1 VREGSPQAWPGAAR
15 TGRAMNA
22 NRVRVLVVEDA
33 LDIQRLLRSAFQAEE
48 FEVQEAGTLA
58 QALSRAA
65 TFHPDLIVLD
75 LGLPDGDG
83 LAFIDKFRTWSQSPI
98 LILSARMNEADKITA
113 LDRGADDYLSKPFG
127 LGELLARV
135 RVQLR
140 RGTKIES
147 GTDTRLEF
155 GDVCIDFVTRTVT
168 KAGQSVNITP
178 TEYRLLSALTRSPGK
193 MLTQSTLMK
202 EVWGP
207 HFKDSTHYLR
217 IYVGHLRRKLEDD
230 PSQPRHFMTETGV
243 GYRFV
248 K

>member
-1 VREGSPQAWPGAAR
+1 
-15 TGRAMNA
+15 MNS
-22 NRVRVLVVEDA
+22 NRVRILVVEDA
-33 LDIQRLLRSAFQAEE
+33 LDIQRLLRSAFEAEE
-48 FEVQEAGTLA
+48 FEVQEAGTLTL
-58 QALSRAA
+58 ALSRAA

-83 LAFIDKFRTWSQSPI
+83 LTFIDKFRTWSQAPI
-98 LILSARMNEADKITA
+98 LIVSARMNEPDKVAA

-140 RGTKIES
+140 RGSKTES
-147 GTDTRLEF
+147 GTSARLEF
-155 GDVCIDFVTRTVT
+155 GDVVIDFVTRTVT
-168 KAGQSVNITP
+168 KSGQAVNITP

-193 MLTQSTLMK
+193 MLTQSALMK

-230 PSQPRHFMTETGV
+230 PSQPRHLITETGV

>member
-1 VREGSPQAWPGAAR
+1 MS
-15 TGRAMNA
+15 T
-22 NRVRVLVVEDA
+22 NRIRILVVEDA
-33 LDIQRLLRSAFQAEE
+33 LEIQRLLRTAFESE
-48 FEVQEAGTLA
+48 DFEVLEADSLTK
-58 QALSRAA
+58 ALSRAA

-83 LAFIDKFRTWSQSPI
+83 LTFIDQFRTWSHAPI
-98 LILSARMNEADKITA
+98 LILSARMNETDKIIA
-113 LDRGADDYLSKPFG
+113 LDRGADDYLSKPFS

-140 RGTKIES
+140 RGPKSDS
-147 GTDTRLEF
+147 GTSPLFEF
-155 GDVCIDFVTRTVT
+155 GDVTIDFEQRTVV
-168 KAGQSVNITP
+168 KAGKSVNITP
-178 TEYRLLSALTRSPGK
+178 TEYRLLTALTRIPGK
-193 MLTQSTLMK
+193 MMTQSALMK

-230 PSQPRHFMTETGV
+230 PSQPKHLITETGV

>member
-1 VREGSPQAWPGAAR
+1 MSTHKIRI
-15 TGRAMNA
+15 
-22 NRVRVLVVEDA
+22 LVVEDA
-33 LDIQRLLRSAFQAEE
+33 LEIQRLLRTAFESE
-48 FEVQEAGTLA
+48 DFEVLEADSLTK
-58 QALSRAA
+58 ALSRAA

-83 LAFIDKFRTWSQSPI
+83 LTFIDRFRTWSHAPI
-98 LILSARMNEADKITA
+98 LILSARMNETDKITA
-113 LDRGADDYLSKPFG
+113 LDRGADDYLSKPFS

-140 RGTKIES
+140 RGPKSDS
-147 GTDTRLEF
+147 GTSPLFEF
-155 GDVCIDFVTRTVT
+155 GDVAIDFEQRTVV
-168 KAGQSVNITP
+168 KAGKSVNITP
-178 TEYRLLSALTRSPGK
+178 TEYRLLTALTRTPGK
-193 MLTQSTLMK
+193 MMTQSALMK

-230 PSQPRHFMTETGV
+230 PSQPKHLITETGV

>member
-1 VREGSPQAWPGAAR
+1 
-15 TGRAMNA
+15 MNS
-22 NRVRVLVVEDA
+22 NRVRILVVEDA
-33 LDIQRLLRSAFQAEE
+33 LDIQRLLRSAFEAEE
-48 FEVQEAGTLA
+48 FEVQEAGTLTL
-58 QALSRAA
+58 ALSRAA

-83 LAFIDKFRTWSQSPI
+83 LTFIDKFRTWSQAPI
-98 LILSARMNEADKITA
+98 LIVSARMNEPDKVAA

-140 RGTKIES
+140 RGSKTES
-147 GTDTRLEF
+147 GTSARLEF
-155 GDVCIDFVTRTVT
+155 GDVVIDFVTRTVT
-168 KAGQSVNITP
+168 KSGQAVNITP
-178 TEYRLLSALTRSPGK
+178 AEYRLLTALTRSPGK
-193 MLTQSTLMK
+193 MLTQSALMK

-230 PSQPRHFMTETGV
+230 PSQPRHLITETGV

>member
-1 VREGSPQAWPGAAR
+1 
-15 TGRAMNA
+15 MNS
-22 NRVRVLVVEDA
+22 NRVRILVVEDA
-33 LDIQRLLRSAFQAEE
+33 LDIQRLLRSAFEAEE

-75 LGLPDGDG
+75 LCLPDGDG
-83 LAFIDKFRTWSQSPI
+83 LTFIDKFRTWSQAPI
-98 LILSARMNEADKITA
+98 LIVSARMNEPDKVAA

-140 RGTKIES
+140 RGSKTES
-147 GTDTRLEF
+147 GTSARLEF
-155 GDVCIDFVTRTVT
+155 GDVVIDFVTRTVT
-168 KAGQSVNITP
+168 KSGQAVNITP
-178 TEYRLLSALTRSPGK
+178 TEYRLLTALTRLPGK
-193 MLTQSTLMK
+193 MLTQSALMK

-230 PSQPRHFMTETGV
+230 PSQPRHLITETGV
-243 GYRFV
+243 AIAL
-248 K
+248 

>member
-1 VREGSPQAWPGAAR
+1 
-15 TGRAMNA
+15 MNTH
-22 NRVRVLVVEDA
+22 RFRILVVEDA
-33 LDIQRLLRSAFQAEE
+33 PDIQRLLRSAFESAE

-58 QALSRAA
+58 QALTRAA

-83 LAFIDKFRTWSQSPI
+83 LAFIEKFRAWSPAPI
-98 LILSARMNEADKITA
+98 LILSARMNEADKVTA

-140 RGTKIES
+140 RGSKLETGS
-147 GTDTRLEF
+147 NPSLEF
-155 GDVCIDFVTRTVT
+155 GDVVIDYVQRSVT
-168 KAGQSVNITP
+168 KAGTSVNITP
-178 TEYRLLSALTRSPGK
+178 TEYRLLTALTRSPGK
-193 MLTQSTLMK
+193 MLTQSALMR

-207 HFKDSTHYLR
+207 QFKDSTHYLR
-217 IYVGHLRRKLEDD
+217 IYIGHLRRKLEND
-230 PSQPRHFMTETGV
+230 PSQPRHFITETGV
-243 GYRFV
+243 GYRFM

>member
-1 VREGSPQAWPGAAR
+1 MSAHRIR
-15 TGRAMNA
+15 I
-22 NRVRVLVVEDA
+22 LVVEDA
-33 LDIQRLLRSAFQAEE
+33 LDIQRMLRSAFEAED

-58 QALSRAA
+58 LALSRAA

-83 LAFIDKFRTWSQSPI
+83 LAFIDKFRTWSQAPI
-98 LILSARMNEADKITA
+98 LILSARIHEADKITA
-113 LDRGADDYLSKPFG
+113 LDRGADDYLSKPFSI
-127 LGELLARV
+127 GELLARM

-140 RGTKIES
+140 RGPKTES
-147 GTDTRLEF
+147 GTSPRLEF
-155 GDVCIDFVTRTVT
+155 GDVSIDFVQRTVT

-178 TEYRLLSALTRSPGK
+178 TEYRLLTALTRIPGK
-193 MLTQSTLMK
+193 LMTQSALMK

-217 IYVGHLRRKLEDD
+217 IYVGHLRRKLEND
-230 PSQPRHFMTETGV
+230 PSQPKHLITETGV

>member
-1 VREGSPQAWPGAAR
+1 MS
-15 TGRAMNA
+15 TH
-22 NRVRVLVVEDA
+22 RVRILVVEDA
-33 LDIQRLLRSAFQAEE
+33 LDIQRLLRSALESE
-48 FEVQEAGTLA
+48 DFEVQEAATLS

-83 LAFIDKFRTWSQSPI
+83 LAFIDEFRTWSPAPI
-98 LILSARMNEADKITA
+98 VIVSARMHEADKINA
-113 LDRGADDYLSKPFG
+113 LDRGADDYVSKPFSI
-127 LGELLARV
+127 GELLARI

-140 RGTKIES
+140 RGSLTES
-147 GTDTRLEF
+147 GHTSRLEF
-155 GDVCIDFVTRTVT
+155 SDVVIDFQQRTVT
-168 KAGQSVNITP
+168 KAGQVVNITP
-178 TEYRLLSALTRSPGK
+178 TEYRLLTALTRLPGK
-193 MLTQSTLMK
+193 MITQSALMK

-217 IYVGHLRRKLEDD
+217 IYVGHLRRKLEID
-230 PSQPRHFMTETGV
+230 PSQPQHFITETGV

>member
-1 VREGSPQAWPGAAR
+1 MS
-15 TGRAMNA
+15 A
-22 NRVRVLVVEDA
+22 NRFRILVVEDA
-33 LDIQRLLRSAFQAEE
+33 LDIQRLLRSAFESEE
-48 FEVQEAGTLA
+48 FEVQEAGTLS
-58 QALSRAA
+58 QALSCAA

-83 LAFIDKFRTWSQSPI
+83 LSFIDKFRAWSPVPI

-140 RGTKIES
+140 RGTKIET
-147 GTDTRLEF
+147 GTNTRLEF
-155 GDVCIDFVTRTVT
+155 GDVLMDFAQRIVT
-168 KAGQSVNITP
+168 KAGQTVNVTP
-178 TEYRLLSALTRSPGK
+178 TEYRLLTALTRSPGK
-193 MLTQSTLMK
+193 MLTQSALMK

-207 HFKDSTHYLR
+207 QFKDSSHYLR
-217 IYVGHLRRKLEDD
+217 IYVGHLRRKLEND
-230 PSQPRHFMTETGV
+230 PSQPRHFITETGV

>member
-1 VREGSPQAWPGAAR
+1 
-15 TGRAMNA
+15 MNS
-22 NRVRVLVVEDA
+22 NRVRILVVEDA
-33 LDIQRLLRSAFQAEE
+33 LDIQRLLRSAFEAEE
-48 FEVQEAGTLA
+48 FEVQEAGTLTL
-58 QALSRAA
+58 ALSRAA

-83 LAFIDKFRTWSQSPI
+83 LTFIDKFRTWSQAPI
-98 LILSARMNEADKITA
+98 LIVSARMNEPDKVAA

-140 RGTKIES
+140 RGSKTES
-147 GTDTRLEF
+147 GTSARLEF
-155 GDVCIDFVTRTVT
+155 GDVVIDFVTRTVA
-168 KAGQSVNITP
+168 KAGEVVNITP

-193 MLTQSTLMK
+193 MLTQSALMK

-230 PSQPRHFMTETGV
+230 PSQPRHLITETGV

>member
-1 VREGSPQAWPGAAR
+1 MS
-15 TGRAMNA
+15 T
-22 NRVRVLVVEDA
+22 NRIRILVVEDA
-33 LDIQRLLRSAFQAEE
+33 LEIQRLLRSAFESEE
-48 FEVQEAGTLA
+48 FEVQEASTLA

-83 LAFIDKFRTWSQSPI
+83 LAFIDQFRTWSHAPI
-98 LILSARMNEADKITA
+98 LILSARMHEADKITA
-113 LDRGADDYLSKPFG
+113 LDRGADDYLSKPFS
-127 LGELLARV
+127 LGELLARL

-140 RGTKIES
+140 RGSKTES
-147 GTDTRLEF
+147 GTSPHLVF
-155 GDVCIDFVTRTVT
+155 GDVVIDFVQRSVT

-178 TEYRLLSALTRSPGK
+178 TEYRLLTALTRIPGK
-193 MLTQSTLMK
+193 MMTQSALMK

-217 IYVGHLRRKLEDD
+217 IYVGHLRRKLEND
-230 PSQPRHFMTETGV
+230 PSQPRHFITETGV

>member
-1 VREGSPQAWPGAAR
+1 
-15 TGRAMNA
+15 MNS
-22 NRVRVLVVEDA
+22 NRVRILVVEDA
-33 LDIQRLLRSAFQAEE
+33 LDIQRLLRSAFEAEK
-48 FEVQEAGTLA
+48 FEVQEAGTLTL
-58 QALSRAA
+58 ALSRAA

-83 LAFIDKFRTWSQSPI
+83 LTFIDKFRTWSQAPI
-98 LILSARMNEADKITA
+98 LIVSARMNEPDKVAA

-140 RGTKIES
+140 RGSKTES
-147 GTDTRLEF
+147 GTSARLEF
-155 GDVCIDFVTRTVT
+155 GDVVIDFVTRTVT
-168 KAGQSVNITP
+168 KSGQAVNITP

-193 MLTQSTLMK
+193 MLTQSALMK

-230 PSQPRHFMTETGV
+230 PSQPRHLITETGV

>member
-1 VREGSPQAWPGAAR
+1 MS
-15 TGRAMNA
+15 A
-22 NRVRVLVVEDA
+22 NRVRILVVEDA
-33 LDIQRLLRSAFQAEE
+33 PDIQRLLRSAFESEE

-58 QALSRAA
+58 LALSRAA

-83 LAFIDKFRTWSQSPI
+83 LAFIDKFRAWSPAPI
-98 LILSARMNEADKITA
+98 LILSARMNEADKIAA

-140 RGTKIES
+140 RGSKTEAGS
-147 GTDTRLEF
+147 LSRLEF
-155 GDVCIDFVTRTVT
+155 GDVVIDFVQRTVT
-168 KAGQSVNITP
+168 KAGQTINITP
-178 TEYRLLSALTRSPGK
+178 TEYRLLTALTRSPGK
-193 MLTQSTLMK
+193 MLTQSALMK

-217 IYVGHLRRKLEDD
+217 IYVGHLRRKLEND
-230 PSQPRHFMTETGV
+230 PSQPRHFITETAV
-243 GYRFV
+243 GYRFM

>member
-1 VREGSPQAWPGAAR
+1 
-15 TGRAMNA
+15 MNT
-22 NRVRVLVVEDA
+22 NRVRILVVEDA
-33 LDIQRLLRSAFQAEE
+33 IEIQRLLRSAFEAEE
-48 FEVQEAGTLA
+48 FEVQEAGTLS

-83 LAFIDKFRTWSQSPI
+83 LAFIDKFRTWSQAPI
-98 LILSARMNEADKITA
+98 VILSARMHEPDKIAA

-140 RGTKIES
+140 RGTKTES
-147 GTDTRLEF
+147 GTSARLEF
-155 GDVCIDFVTRTVT
+155 GDVVVDFVTRTVT
-168 KAGQSVNITP
+168 KAERKVNITP
-178 TEYRLLSALTRSPGK
+178 TEYRLLTALTRSPGK
-193 MLTQSTLMK
+193 MLTQSALMK

-207 HFKDSTHYLR
+207 NFKDSTHYLR
-217 IYVGHLRRKLEDD
+217 IYVGHLRRKLEND
-230 PSQPRHFMTETGV
+230 PSQPRHLITETGV

>member
-1 VREGSPQAWPGAAR
+1 
-15 TGRAMNA
+15 MNS
-22 NRVRVLVVEDA
+22 NKIRILVVEDA
-33 LDIQRLLRSAFQAEE
+33 LDIQRLLRSAFEAED
-48 FEVQEAGTLA
+48 FEVQESGSLA

-83 LAFIDKFRTWSQSPI
+83 LAFIDQFRTWSQAPI

-113 LDRGADDYLSKPFG
+113 LDRGADDYLSKPFSI
-127 LGELLARV
+127 GELLARL

-140 RGTKIES
+140 RGAK
-147 GTDTRLEF
+147 TDTGTSPRLEF
-155 GDVCIDFVTRTVT
+155 GDVMIDFVQRVVT
-168 KAGQSVNITP
+168 KSGKILNITP
-178 TEYRLLSALTRSPGK
+178 TEYRLLTALTRFPGK
-193 MLTQSTLMK
+193 MMTQSALMK

-217 IYVGHLRRKLEDD
+217 IYVGHLRHKLEND
-230 PSQPRHFMTETGV
+230 PSQPKHFITETGV

>member
-1 VREGSPQAWPGAAR
+1 MMG
-15 TGRAMNA
+15 T
-22 NRVRVLVVEDA
+22 NRVRILVVEDD
-33 LDIQRLLRSAFQAEE
+33 LDIQRLLRTAFESQE
-48 FEVQEAGTLA
+48 FEVQDAANLS
-58 QALSRAA
+58 QALTRAA
-65 TFHPDLIVLD
+65 SFHPDLIVLD

-83 LAFIDKFRTWSQSPI
+83 LTFIDKFRAWSQTPI
-98 LILSARMNEADKITA
+98 LIVSARMHEADKVKA
-113 LDRGADDYLSKPFG
+113 LDRGADDFLSKPFG

-140 RGTKIES
+140 RGSKTES
-147 GTDTRLEF
+147 GMASRLEF
-155 GDVCIDFVTRTVT
+155 GDVVVDFQQRMVT
-168 KAGQSVNITP
+168 KAGQAVHITP
-178 TEYRLLSALTRSPGK
+178 TEYRLLTALTRAPGK
-193 MLTQSTLMK
+193 MLTQNTLMK

-207 HFKDSTHYLR
+207 HLQNSSHYLR

>member
-1 VREGSPQAWPGAAR
+1 
-15 TGRAMNA
+15 MNS
-22 NRVRVLVVEDA
+22 NRVRILVVEDA
-33 LDIQRLLRSAFQAEE
+33 LDIQRLLRSAFEAEE
-48 FEVQEAGTLA
+48 FEVQEAGTLTL
-58 QALSRAA
+58 ALSRAA

-83 LAFIDKFRTWSQSPI
+83 LTFIDKFRTWSQAPI
-98 LILSARMNEADKITA
+98 LIVSARMNEPDKVAA

-140 RGTKIES
+140 RGSKTES
-147 GTDTRLEF
+147 GTSARLEF
-155 GDVCIDFVTRTVT
+155 GDVVIDFVTRTVT
-168 KAGQSVNITP
+168 KSGRPVNITP
-178 TEYRLLSALTRSPGK
+178 TEYRLLTALTRSPGK
-193 MLTQSTLMK
+193 MLTQSALMK

-230 PSQPRHFMTETGV
+230 PSQPRHLITETGV

>member
-1 VREGSPQAWPGAAR
+1 MSAHRIR
-15 TGRAMNA
+15 I
-22 NRVRVLVVEDA
+22 LVVEDA
-33 LDIQRLLRSAFQAEE
+33 LDIQRMLRSAFEAED

-58 QALSRAA
+58 LALSRAA

-83 LAFIDKFRTWSQSPI
+83 LAFINKFRTWSQAPI
-98 LILSARMNEADKITA
+98 LILSARIHEADKITA
-113 LDRGADDYLSKPFG
+113 LDRGADDYLSKPFSI
-127 LGELLARV
+127 GELLARM

-140 RGTKIES
+140 RGPKTES
-147 GTDTRLEF
+147 GTSPRLEF
-155 GDVCIDFVTRTVT
+155 GDVSIDFVQRTVT

-178 TEYRLLSALTRSPGK
+178 TEYRLLTALTRIPGK
-193 MLTQSTLMK
+193 LMTQSALMK

-217 IYVGHLRRKLEDD
+217 IYVGHLRRKLEND
-230 PSQPRHFMTETGV
+230 PSQPKHLITETGV

>member
-1 VREGSPQAWPGAAR
+1 MG
-15 TGRAMNA
+15 T
-22 NRVRVLVVEDA
+22 NRVRILVVEDD
-33 LDIQRLLRSAFQAEE
+33 LDIQRLLRTAFESQE
-48 FEVQEAGTLA
+48 FEVQDAANLS
-58 QALSRAA
+58 QALTRAA
-65 TFHPDLIVLD
+65 SFHPDLIVLD

-83 LAFIDKFRTWSQSPI
+83 LTFIDKFRAWSQTPI
-98 LILSARMNEADKITA
+98 LIVSARMHEADKVKA
-113 LDRGADDYLSKPFG
+113 LDRGADDFLSKPFG

-140 RGTKIES
+140 RGSKTES
-147 GTDTRLEF
+147 GMASRLEF
-155 GDVCIDFVTRTVT
+155 GDVVVDFQQRMVT
-168 KAGQSVNITP
+168 KAGQAVHITP
-178 TEYRLLSALTRSPGK
+178 TEYRLLTALTRAPGK
-193 MLTQSTLMK
+193 MLTQNTLMK

-207 HFKDSTHYLR
+207 HLQNSSHYLR

>member
-1 VREGSPQAWPGAAR
+1 MSAHRIR
-15 TGRAMNA
+15 I
-22 NRVRVLVVEDA
+22 LVVEDA
-33 LDIQRLLRSAFQAEE
+33 LDIQRMLRSAFEAED
-48 FEVQEAGTLA
+48 FELQEAGTLA
-58 QALSRAA
+58 LALSRAA

-83 LAFIDKFRTWSQSPI
+83 LAFIDKFRTWSQAPI
-98 LILSARMNEADKITA
+98 LILSARIHEADKITA
-113 LDRGADDYLSKPFG
+113 LDRGADDYLSKPFSI
-127 LGELLARV
+127 GELLARM

-140 RGTKIES
+140 RGPKTES
-147 GTDTRLEF
+147 GTSPRLEF
-155 GDVCIDFVTRTVT
+155 GDVSIDFVQRTVT

-178 TEYRLLSALTRSPGK
+178 TEYRLLTALTRIPGK
-193 MLTQSTLMK
+193 LMTQSALMK

-217 IYVGHLRRKLEDD
+217 IYVGHLRRKLEND
-230 PSQPRHFMTETGV
+230 PSQPKHLITETGV

>member
-1 VREGSPQAWPGAAR
+1 
-15 TGRAMNA
+15 MNT
-22 NRVRVLVVEDA
+22 NRVRILVVEDA
-33 LDIQRLLRSAFQAEE
+33 IEIQRLLRSAFEAEE
-48 FEVQEAGTLA
+48 FEVQEAGTLT

-83 LAFIDKFRTWSQSPI
+83 LAFIDKFRTWSQAPI
-98 LILSARMNEADKITA
+98 VILSARMHEPDKIAA

-140 RGTKIES
+140 RGTKTES
-147 GTDTRLEF
+147 GTSARLEF
-155 GDVCIDFVTRTVT
+155 GDVVVDFVTRTVT
-168 KAGQSVNITP
+168 KAERKVNITP
-178 TEYRLLSALTRSPGK
+178 TEYRLLTALTRSPGK
-193 MLTQSTLMK
+193 MLTQSALMK

-207 HFKDSTHYLR
+207 NFKDSTHYLR
-217 IYVGHLRRKLEDD
+217 IYVGHLRRKLEND
-230 PSQPRHFMTETGV
+230 PSQPRHLITETGV

>member
-1 VREGSPQAWPGAAR
+1 MS
-15 TGRAMNA
+15 A
-22 NRVRVLVVEDA
+22 NRIRILVVEDA
-33 LDIQRLLRSAFQAEE
+33 LDIQRMLRSAFEAED
-48 FEVQEAGTLA
+48 FEVLEAGTLT

-83 LAFIDKFRTWSQSPI
+83 LTFIDKFRTWSQAPI
-98 LILSARMNEADKITA
+98 LILSARIHEADKITA
-113 LDRGADDYLSKPFG
+113 LDRGADDYLSKPFSI
-127 LGELLARV
+127 GELLARL

-140 RGTKIES
+140 RWPKTES
-147 GTDTRLEF
+147 GTSSLLEF
-155 GDVCIDFVTRTVT
+155 GDVVIDFVQRTVT

-178 TEYRLLSALTRSPGK
+178 TEYRLLTALTRIPGK
-193 MLTQSTLMK
+193 MMTQSALMK

-207 HFKDSTHYLR
+207 NFKDSTHYLR
-217 IYVGHLRRKLEDD
+217 IYVGHLRRKLEND
-230 PSQPRHFMTETGV
+230 PSQPKHLITETGV

>member
-1 VREGSPQAWPGAAR
+1 MS
-15 TGRAMNA
+15 T
-22 NRVRVLVVEDA
+22 NRIRILVVEDA
-33 LDIQRLLRSAFQAEE
+33 LDIQRLLRSAFESE
-48 FEVQEAGTLA
+48 DFEVQEASTLA

-83 LAFIDKFRTWSQSPI
+83 LAFIDQFRTWSQAPI
-98 LILSARMNEADKITA
+98 LILSARMHEADKITA
-113 LDRGADDYLSKPFG
+113 LDRGADDYLSKPFS
-127 LGELLARV
+127 LGELLARL

-140 RGTKIES
+140 RGSKTES
-147 GTDTRLEF
+147 GTSPHLEF
-155 GDVCIDFVTRTVT
+155 GDVVIDFVQRSVT

-178 TEYRLLSALTRSPGK
+178 TEYRLLTALTRIPGK
-193 MLTQSTLMK
+193 MMTQSALMK

-217 IYVGHLRRKLEDD
+217 IYVGHLRRKLENDA
-230 PSQPRHFMTETGV
+230 SQPRHFITETGV

>member
-1 VREGSPQAWPGAAR
+1 MS
-15 TGRAMNA
+15 T
-22 NRVRVLVVEDA
+22 NRIRILVVEDA
-33 LDIQRLLRSAFQAEE
+33 LDIQRLLRSAFESE
-48 FEVQEAGTLA
+48 DFEVQEASTLA

-83 LAFIDKFRTWSQSPI
+83 LAFIDQFRTWSQAPI
-98 LILSARMNEADKITA
+98 LILSARMHEADKITA
-113 LDRGADDYLSKPFG
+113 LDRGADDYLSKPFS
-127 LGELLARV
+127 LGELLARL

-140 RGTKIES
+140 RGSKTES
-147 GTDTRLEF
+147 GTSPQLAF
-155 GDVCIDFVTRTVT
+155 GDVVIDFVQRTVT

-178 TEYRLLSALTRSPGK
+178 TEYRLLTALTRIPGK
-193 MLTQSTLMK
+193 MMTQSALMK

-217 IYVGHLRRKLEDD
+217 IYVGHLRRKLEID
-230 PSQPRHFMTETGV
+230 PSQPRHFITETGI

>member
-1 VREGSPQAWPGAAR
+1 MS
-15 TGRAMNA
+15 A
-22 NRVRVLVVEDA
+22 NRIRILVVEDA
-33 LDIQRLLRSAFQAEE
+33 LDIQRMLRSAFEAED
-48 FEVQEAGTLA
+48 FEVLEAGTLT

-83 LAFIDKFRTWSQSPI
+83 LTFIDKFRTWSQAPI
-98 LILSARMNEADKITA
+98 LILSARIHEADKITA
-113 LDRGADDYLSKPFG
+113 LDRGADDYLSKPFSI
-127 LGELLARV
+127 GELLARL

-140 RGTKIES
+140 RGPKTES
-147 GTDTRLEF
+147 GTSSILEF
-155 GDVCIDFVTRTVT
+155 GDVVIDFVQRTVT

-178 TEYRLLSALTRSPGK
+178 TEYRLLTALTRIPGK
-193 MLTQSTLMK
+193 MMTQSALMK

-207 HFKDSTHYLR
+207 NFKDSTHYLR
-217 IYVGHLRRKLEDD
+217 IYVGHLRRKLEND
-230 PSQPRHFMTETGV
+230 PSQPKHLITETGV

>member
-1 VREGSPQAWPGAAR
+1 
-15 TGRAMNA
+15 MNS
-22 NRVRVLVVEDA
+22 NRVRILVVEDA
-33 LDIQRLLRSAFQAEE
+33 LDIQRLLRSAFEAEE
-48 FEVQEAGTLA
+48 FEVQEAGTLTL
-58 QALSRAA
+58 ALSRAA

-83 LAFIDKFRTWSQSPI
+83 LTFIDKFRTWSQAPI
-98 LILSARMNEADKITA
+98 LIVSARMNEPDKVAA

-140 RGTKIES
+140 RGSKTES
-147 GTDTRLEF
+147 GTSARLEL
-155 GDVCIDFVTRTVT
+155 GDVVIDFVTRTVT
-168 KAGQSVNITP
+168 KSGQAVNITP
-178 TEYRLLSALTRSPGK
+178 TEYRLLTALTRSPGK
-193 MLTQSTLMK
+193 MLTQSALMK

-230 PSQPRHFMTETGV
+230 PSQPRHLITETGV